1 MDFNRVIET
10 ATEAFRDNKV
20 FWSVAV
26 IAVTFMFIGIL
37 VGNPFETYSNASTL

>member
-1 MDFNRVIET
+1 MDFKPMISNALES
-10 ATEAFRDNKV
+10 FRESKV

-26 IAVTFMFIGIL
+26 VAVLFMIIGIL

>member
-1 MDFNRVIET
+1 MDLKPYIST
-10 ATEAFRDNKV
+10 ALESFRESKV

-26 IAVTFMFIGIL
+26 VAVLFMVIGIL